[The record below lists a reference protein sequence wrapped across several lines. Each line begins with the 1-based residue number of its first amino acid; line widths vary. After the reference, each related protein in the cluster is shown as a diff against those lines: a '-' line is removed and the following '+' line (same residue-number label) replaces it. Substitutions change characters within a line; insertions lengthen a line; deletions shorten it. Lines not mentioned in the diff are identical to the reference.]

1 MGDSTLT
8 AVKRDVSATK
18 AKQLRASG
26 STPAVIHDHGKE
38 SIHITVPDAELK
50 KVYASSG
57 KHHPVELTVDGK
69 KYVTMIKEVTHKP
82 ATAIIYHTVFQAISA
97 NEKTSAEVPL
107 QLSEDIPAI
116 KASLQ
121 VLRKLETVEIE
132 ALTKDMIDVIEVDAS
147 SLVEVGD
154 KITVADLKV
163 PANVT
168 ITTEPEQVIA
178 TVEMPKDQAA
188 EADAAASELAAETA
202 EGEESSEEE
211 ATESAEEE

>member
-8 AVKRDVSATK
+8 AVKRDVSSTK

-26 STPAVIHDHGKE
+26 STPAVIHDHGND
-38 SIHITVPDAELK
+38 SIHISIPDAELK

-97 NEKTSAEVPL
+97 DEKTSAEVPL
-107 QLSEDIPAI
+107 HLSDDIPAV

-121 VLRKLETVEIE
+121 VLKKLELVEIE
-132 ALTKDMIDVIEVDAS
+132 ALTKDLIDVIEVDAS
-147 SLVEVGD
+147 GLVEVGD
-154 KITVADLKV
+154 KITVADLRV
-163 PANVT
+163 PSNVT
-168 ITTEPEQVIA
+168 ITTEPDQVIA
-178 TVEMPKDQAA
+178 MVEMPKDQAA
-188 EADAAASELAAETA
+188 EADAAAADLATETTEAESE
-202 EGEESSEEE
+202 SEEE
-211 ATESAEEE
+211 STESAEEE